1 MALANYI
8 RPASRCLAAT
18 HAKHATRSPVSS
30 KRPYS
35 SMATTKETFS
45 PRFLVVSLGNPAPHA
60 ESLHSAGHLA
70 LQSIQQQLHRQ
81 GQNQPSFSSDRIAK
95 KATKA
100 SRGDKY
106 TLLQCPTLMN
116 ISGPWI
122 ARAWKEVLENH
133 NENLNQDPNRPLGLV
148 IVNDDLEE
156 DMPVVKIR
164 KWDKS
169 HRGHNGLKSIMASM
183 RPADYKDS
191 KWARIS
197 VGIGRPEG
205 RDATTVAN
213 YVLKPW
219 SKYQRD
225 TLYEKSAPGVLAALE
240 DIEEAWRSEREK
252 STGGGVKVQVSKT
265 KKERPNK
272 RETATGKP
280 MDTLVDAITIGVVN
294 P

>member
-1 MALANYI
+1 
-8 RPASRCLAAT
+8 
-18 HAKHATRSPVSS
+18 
-30 KRPYS
+30 
-35 SMATTKETFS
+35 MATAEEPFN
-45 PRFLVVSLGNPAPHA
+45 PRFLVVSLGNPAPYA

-70 LQSIQQQLHRQ
+70 LQSLQQQLHRQ
-81 GQNQPSFSSDRIAK
+81 GHAQPPFTSDRIAK

-100 SRGDKY
+100 SLGDKY
-106 TLLQCPTLMN
+106 SLLQCPTLMN

-122 ARAWKEVLENH
+122 AKAWKEALANHTENQG
-133 NENLNQDPNRPLGLV
+133 QDPNRPLGLI

-156 DMPVVKIR
+156 DLAVVKIR

-191 KWARIS
+191 RWARIS

-205 RDATTVAN
+205 RDAATVSN

-219 SKYQRD
+219 SKHQRD
-225 TLYEKSAPGVLAALE
+225 FLYDNSAPGVFAALKE
-240 DIEEAWRSEREK
+240 VEEAWRLERE
-252 STGGGVKVQVSKT
+252 GGAGRTVKEQPKGT
-265 KKERPNK
+265 KKKRPNK
-272 RETATGKP
+272 RDTETEKAV
-280 MDTLVDAITIGVVN
+280 DTLADAVTIAAVD

>member
-1 MALANYI
+1 
-8 RPASRCLAAT
+8 
-18 HAKHATRSPVSS
+18 
-30 KRPYS
+30 
-35 SMATTKETFS
+35 MATATTEEAFN
-45 PRFLVVSLGNPAPHA
+45 PRFLVVSLGNPAPHG

-70 LQSIQQQLHRQ
+70 LQSLQQQLHRQ
-81 GQNQPSFSSDRIAK
+81 GQNQPSFSSNRIAK

-100 SRGDKY
+100 SLGDKY

-133 NENLNQDPNRPLGLV
+133 IEVQNQDPNRPLGLV

-156 DMPVVKIR
+156 DMAVVKVM
-164 KWDKS
+164 KWAKS

-183 RPADYKDS
+183 KPTDYPDS

-197 VGIGRPEG
+197 VGIGRPEA
-205 RDATTVAN
+205 RDAATVSN

-219 SKYQRD
+219 SKYQKD
-225 TLYEKSAPGVLAALE
+225 VLYEKSAPGVLAALKEIE
-240 DIEEAWRSEREK
+240 DAWRSATAK
-252 STGGGVKVQVSKT
+252 GAGGEVKGQTKKT
-265 KKERPNK
+265 KKERQNQ
-272 RETATGKP
+272 RETVAGKAV
-280 MDTLVDAITIGVVN
+280 DTLADAVTIGIVD

>member
-1 MALANYI
+1 MAA
-8 RPASRCLAAT
+8 AAAAT
-18 HAKHATRSPVSS
+18 AT
-30 KRPYS
+30 
-35 SMATTKETFS
+35 AEEEIFN
-45 PRFLVVSLGNPAPHA
+45 PRFLVVSLGNPAPHG

-70 LQSIQQQLHRQ
+70 LQSLQQTLHRQ
-81 GQNQPSFSSDRIAK
+81 GQNQPSFSSNRIAK

-100 SRGDKY
+100 SLGDKY

-133 NENLNQDPNRPLGLV
+133 NESQSQDPNRPLGLV

-156 DMPVVKIR
+156 DMAVVKVL
-164 KWDKS
+164 KWSKS

-183 RPADYKDS
+183 KPTDYQDS

-205 RDATTVAN
+205 RDATTVSN

-219 SKYQRD
+219 SKYQKEL
-225 TLYEKSAPGVLAALE
+225 LYEKSAPGVLAALKE
-240 DIEEAWRSEREK
+240 IEEAWRSASRK
-252 STGGGVKVQVSKT
+252 GSSGDAKGQAKKT
-265 KKERPNK
+265 KKERPSQ
-272 RETATGKP
+272 RETATGKAV
-280 MDTLVDAITIGVVN
+280 DTLADAITITAVD